1 MQAQHSKLLDVC
13 AARRQA
19 LPPALD
25 RLLDLEAEMELRA
38 ALRGWR
44 LVSMKQVREEARG
57 GVECG
62 EGQGILEGGGS
73 KEGGGQLQE
82 VERRTDG

>member
-1 MQAQHSKLLDVC
+1 MAAAVQAQHSKLLDVC

-44 LVSMKQVREEARG
+44 LVAMKQVRAPNVETGEVTGREDRERG
-57 GVECG
+57 LPGAIV
-62 EGQGILEGGGS
+62 QSPL
-73 KEGGGQLQE
+73 
-82 VERRTDG
+82 TD

>member
-1 MQAQHSKLLDVC
+1 MAAAVQAQHSKLLDVC

-19 LPPALD
+19 LPLALD

-44 LVSMKQVREEARG
+44 LVGMKQVREETW
-57 GVECG
+57 G
-62 EGQGILEGGGS
+62 EGKLQGMWGRSTE
-73 KEGGGQLQE
+73 
-82 VERRTDG
+82 D